1 LDGKNVEYA
10 FEMVVEEVSKITL
23 LGRESE
29 IKKEDHSKGLML
41 DTNGNKNEQNI
52 SKKSCCNN

>member
-1 LDGKNVEYA
+1 MDGKNVEYA
-10 FEMVVEEVSKITL
+10 FEMVVEEVSRRTL

-29 IKKEDHSKGLML
+29 TKIEDHSKGLML